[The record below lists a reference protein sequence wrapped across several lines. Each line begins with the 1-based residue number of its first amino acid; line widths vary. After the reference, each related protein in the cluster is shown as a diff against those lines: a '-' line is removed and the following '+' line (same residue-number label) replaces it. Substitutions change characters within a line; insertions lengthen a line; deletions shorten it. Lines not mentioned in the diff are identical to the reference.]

1 VPLGFD
7 WQVSQTALVG
17 ILNTGANAAGLYSP
31 AQVQTLNVG
40 TPLIQKNAGNGSF
53 KLTIG
58 VLKGTTLPSFQ
69 PFPLNTA
76 GATTTINGSG
86 NLEFQFTV
94 PDNAAF
100 FRLQSQ

>member
-1 VPLGFD
+1 M
-7 WQVSQTALVG
+7 TT
-17 ILNTGANAAGLYSP
+17 LNNGANAAGLYSP
-31 AQVQTLNVG
+31 TQVQALNIG
-40 TPLIQKNAGNGSF
+40 TPLIQKNAGTGAF

-58 VLKGTTLPSFQ
+58 VLKSTNLTNFQ
-69 PFPLNTA
+69 PFPLNTP

-86 NLEFQFTV
+86 NLEFNFTV